1 MNCYSAKKLYAG
13 NRTIIRALLFTT
25 LALAGFLFLPSSVQ
39 AHDDTTVEAFGSFIG
54 GLLHPVLGLDHLL
67 AMLSVGILSAQIGGR
82 SIWLVPA
89 TFVVV
94 MAPGFLIGLTSVDFG
109 YVEIGIAL
117 SVLVLGL
124 VIAAARHSVPI
135 LLVMAA
141 VGFFAMFHGYAH
153 GSEMPE
159 IAQPVRY
166 ALGFMFGTATIH
178 ITGVL
183 IGDIPGHY
191 KYGPW
196 VLRALGL
203 VITVFGGIFLANAI

>member
-1 MNCYSAKKLYAG
+1 MNWHSAKKLYVS
-13 NRTIIRALLFTT
+13 NPTILRALSITT
-25 LALAGFLFLPSSVQ
+25 LALIGYFMLPTSVF

-67 AMLSVGILSAQIGGR
+67 AMLSVGIVSAQIGGR
-82 SIWLVPA
+82 AIWLVPT

-94 MAPGFLIGLTSVDFG
+94 MAMGSSIGLSGVEFG

-124 VIAAARHSVPI
+124 VIAIARQSIPI
-135 LLVMAA
+135 LVVMAA
-141 VGFFAMFHGYAH
+141 VGFFAIFHGFAH
-153 GSEMPE
+153 GTEMPE

-166 ALGFMFGTATIH
+166 ALGFMVGTAAIH

-196 VLRALGL
+196 FLRGLGV
-203 VITVFGGIFLANAI
+203 VIAVFGGVFLVNAL